1 MMSHQPPVP
10 PLSER
15 EKAELRARIP
25 LDHGTRARIR
35 AIDPAFSAEL
45 DRLHDERESE
55 AAMQYH
61 FFHRP

>member
-1 MMSHQPPVP
+1 MQYSHPPVP
-10 PLSER
+10 PLSEN
-15 EKAELRARIP
+15 EKAQLRAAVP

-35 AIDPAFSAEL
+35 AIDPVFSAEL
-45 DRLHDERESE
+45 DRLHLEHESE